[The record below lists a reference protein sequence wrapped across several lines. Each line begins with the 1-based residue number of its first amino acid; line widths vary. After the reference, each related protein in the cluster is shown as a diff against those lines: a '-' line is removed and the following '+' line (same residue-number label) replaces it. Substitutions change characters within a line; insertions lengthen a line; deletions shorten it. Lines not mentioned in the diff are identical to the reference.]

1 MMRGE
6 RKNDRVRVLK
16 ENKESSVGQIV
27 KNIDL
32 SQYWSGWKKIFCER
46 TIIWIK
52 RILEAKLLV
61 YAWEVK
67 KLTTPRIYK
76 NRQNVKNEHRWYDM
90 DKKSKKMEKMK
101 MRIVKKWKFEQKN
114 FIDTNTYNYS

>member
-1 MMRGE
+1 MLRGE
-6 RKNDRVRVLK
+6 RKNDRGRVWK
-16 ENKESSVGQIV
+16 ENKESSAGQIV

-32 SQYWSGWKKIFCER
+32 SQYWLGWKKIFCER